1 MIGSPHIRR
10 AQLLIGQDRYG
21 EAEKEIGLA
30 LQQNPENPFALA
42 MLSECYLENDR
53 RPEALD
59 LARQAVAGA
68 PHIGYFYHHLA
79 RAQFFNKQVD
89 ACKATIIEGLR
100 INPNDA
106 DFFLLSSQIE
116 FYLEDWAA
124 SLKAANQG
132 LTIDPENINLINQ
145 RTQALVK
152 LNRKSEAAS
161 SIDFAL
167 SRSPENALSHSNRG
181 WVAIEQDDYEKAVT
195 HFKESLRLDPT
206 NEYTRSGLKE
216 AIKAKNILYR
226 YVLKYFLWM
235 NKLQAKARWYFVIG
249 IYAFYHFV
257 LFISDTFPVLATI
270 LTPVIVLYI
279 LMAFSSW
286 IAMPISNA
294 FLRFHPLGKHAM
306 TEDELKASSVVS
318 LLLIGGIISVT
329 SFYALG
335 NSFELTDEG
344 LFVTEG
350 GETLFFLSMTLI
362 FLMIPVGGFFKTLPG
377 SKSRKQ
383 LGWGLGLLCF
393 FGIAGIFTQ
402 AELFVNA
409 FFIGILLFSLGAN
422 YVLGKDARAI

>member
-10 AQLLIGQDRYG
+10 AQLLIAQDRHG

-59 LARQAVAGA
+59 LAKQAVAGA

-89 ACKATIIEGLR
+89 ACKATITEGLR

-116 FYLEDWAA
+116 FYLENWEA

-132 LTIDPENINLINQ
+132 LTINPENITLINQ

-152 LNRKSEAAS
+152 LNRKSEAAN

-167 SRSPENALSHSNRG
+167 SRSPENAMSHSNRG

-235 NKLQAKARWYFVIG
+235 NKLQSKARWYFVIG
-249 IYAFYHFV
+249 IYAFYHFI
-257 LFISDTFPVLATI
+257 LFISDTFPALATI
-270 LTPVIVLYI
+270 LTPLIVLYV

-318 LLLIGGIISVT
+318 FLLIGGIVSVIC
-329 SFYALG
+329 FYALG
-335 NSFELTDEG
+335 NSFELTDKG

-383 LGWGLGLLCF
+383 LGWFLGLLCF

-402 AELFVNA
+402 GELFVNA
-409 FFIGILLFSLGAN
+409 FFIGILFYSLGAN
-422 YVLGKDARAI
+422 YVLSKDAKVI

>member
-10 AQLLIGQDRYG
+10 AQLLIAQDRHG

-42 MLSECYLENDR
+42 MLSECYLENER

-68 PHIGYFYHHLA
+68 PHISYFYHHLA
-79 RAQFFNKQVD
+79 RAQFFNKQID
-89 ACKATIIEGLR
+89 ACKATILEGLR

-106 DFFLLSSQIE
+106 DFFLLSAQIE
-116 FYLEDWAA
+116 FYLENWVD
-124 SLKAANQG
+124 SLKSADQG

-152 LNRKSEAAS
+152 LNRKSEAAY

-167 SRSPENALSHSNRG
+167 SRSPENAMSHANRG
-181 WVAIEQDDYEKAVT
+181 WVAIEQDEYEKAVT

-235 NKLQAKARWYFVIG
+235 NKLQSKARWYFVIG

-257 LFISDTFPVLATI
+257 LFISNVFPVLATI
-270 LTPVIVLYI
+270 LTPLIVLYV

-306 TEDELKASSVVS
+306 TEAEKKASSVVS
-318 LLLIGGIISVT
+318 FLLIGGIISVI

-362 FLMIPVGGFFKTLPG
+362 FLMIPVGGFFKTLSG

-383 LGWGLGLLCF
+383 LGWGLGFLCF

-409 FFIGILLFSLGAN
+409 FFIGILLYSLGAN
-422 YVLGKDARAI
+422 YVLSKDAKAI

>member
-1 MIGSPHIRR
+1 MISSPHIKR
-10 AQLLIGQDRYG
+10 AQLLIAQDRHE

-53 RPEALD
+53 RVEALD
-59 LARQAVAGA
+59 LAKQAVA
-68 PHIGYFYHHLA
+68 
-79 RAQFFNKQVD
+79 
-89 ACKATIIEGLR
+89 TILEGLR

-124 SLKAANQG
+124 SLKSADQG

-152 LNRKSEAAS
+152 LNRKSEAAN

-181 WVAIEQDDYEKAVT
+181 WVAIEQDDYEKAVK

-206 NEYTRSGLKE
+206 NEYTQLGLKE
-216 AIKAKNILYR
+216 AIKGKNILYR

-235 NKLQAKARWYFVIG
+235 NKLQSKARWYFVIG

-257 LFISDTFPVLATI
+257 LFISDAFPALATI
-270 LTPVIVLYI
+270 LTPLIVLYV

-294 FLRFHPLGKHAM
+294 FLRFHPLGKHAL
-306 TEDELKASSVVS
+306 TKDEIQASSIVS
-318 LLLIGGIISVT
+318 LLLLGGIISVFI
-329 SFYALG
+329 FYLMG
-335 NSFELTDEG
+335 NSFELTDKG

-383 LGWGLGLLCF
+383 LGLGLGFLCF

-402 AELFVNA
+402 AEFFVNA
-409 FFIGILLFSLGAN
+409 FFIGILLFSLAAN
-422 YVLGKDARAI
+422 YVLSKDARAI